1 MTMPLDSAVHGLSP
15 SRATGGRS
23 PVLVVAASLCPG
35 KIAPA
40 IAAADVVFCED
51 GVDGTILTNAPRSTW
66 IERLPVNGAGLSA
79 QASAI
84 ARAHKL
90 AADGWR
96 VVLLVADA
104 PNHRTVD
111 LAEAD
116 TGAGCGQTPASATLE
131 AFTPTRDFEPRL
143 LATPFNGLAG

>member
-1 MTMPLDSAVHGLSP
+1 MPLDSAVPGLSP
-15 SRATGGRS
+15 SRATGERP

-40 IAAADVVFCED
+40 IAAADIVFCED
-51 GVDGTILTNAPRSTW
+51 GVDGTILKNAPRSTW

-79 QASAI
+79 QTPAV

-104 PNHRTVD
+104 PNHRTAD

-116 TGAGCGQTPASATLE
+116 TAARCGETPAS
-131 AFTPTRDFEPRL
+131 PTSEIFAPAGDFEPRL
-143 LATPFNGLAG
+143 LATSLNGLAG